1 MEKFNKNDNLN
12 NKKNRYEGSLEEMN
26 LIYNKSGDELQA
38 LINDRLDIDENAIDD
53 IDDINSNL
61 AHDKMSNLYKN
72 IVVNN
77 NYSIN
82 ELSSIHVFRI
92 EDENYLL
99 DAEAFQELLTN
110 ISNLKPGFIENKQ
123 KIYLLPRN
131 VNKESFELFI
141 NVCGSKKKQKIDL
154 SHCQQLLIISHYF
167 NYKPLISRIINEII
181 SPSVEKSSALRII
194 KDHIKRIYDPEM
206 KSIYMPLVQ
215 KAINISADN
224 IFYLINN
231 KYNDLVNLGTDAV
244 EEIVENFFEK
254 NIFNNN
260 LDYSQ
265 VMRLLLKNRNLNDIF
280 DLLENERKK
289 SISFFEK
296 LFSGNNSINNTTQI
310 SKNSNLIEPNI
321 IWNICSKDHKN
332 GFYKESEEFQFEKIT
347 LVLINYYDSVKDTCS
362 IAIKIK
368 DVLFDKDVVSN
379 NTNQSNSNLSQYI
392 ISILSICEIDSI
404 NLKTKVSFNCVYTNL
419 KSKVLICRIDNFSSK
434 FKNFDELD
442 YNLSIYFN
450 ISYNFSLILTHIC
463 KNFYEYYSLANIEK
477 IPKNVLTIILK
488 YDNLNVRSED
498 EVLEAAT
505 LWLNCKSNSS
515 YSTSRYLGN
524 QQNQGKSNEIIST
537 TNPNLLEGINDVM
550 KLIKWN
556 RISLDG
562 LLDFIL
568 NESKLILSNQEINNL
583 VINEFQRR
591 FKEEYGMVIDQGDFS
606 KTQKLGNTP
615 NSQNPMSQRIIS
627 NNFSQNKK
635 SNDFNNNYNLAS
647 SNNNTEVFKKGFTAD
662 FINKLISKIINN

>member
-1 MEKFNKNDNLN
+1 MEKYDKKENQISNKN
-12 NKKNRYEGSLEEMN
+12 KYEGSLHELN
-26 LIYNKSGDELQA
+26 FYNKSGDELQA
-38 LINDRLDIDENAIDD
+38 LINDKLDMDENPIDD
-53 IDDINSNL
+53 LEDNNSNFGGG
-61 AHDKMSNLYKN
+61 DKINNLYRN

-82 ELSSIHVFRI
+82 ELSAIHIFRI
-92 EDENYLL
+92 EDDNFIL
-99 DAEAFQELLTN
+99 DVDSFQELLPN

-123 KIYLLPRN
+123 KIYLLPRS
-131 VNKESFELFI
+131 VNRESFELFV

-154 SHCQQLLIISHYF
+154 SHCHQLLTISHFF

-181 SPSVEKSSALRII
+181 LPSVEKSSSLRII
-194 KDHIKRIYDPEM
+194 KDHIKKIYDPEV

-231 KYNDLVNLGTDAV
+231 KYNEFINLGSEAV

-265 VMRLLLKNRNLNDIF
+265 VMRLLLKNRNLVDIF

-296 LFSGNNSINNTTQI
+296 LFINNNNYSNQQTKINNS
-310 SKNSNLIEPNI
+310 LIEPSI

-347 LVLINYYDSVKDTCS
+347 LVLINYYDSIKDTCS

-368 DVLFDKDVVSN
+368 DVLFDKEIISN
-379 NTNQSNSNLSQYI
+379 NTNQSNNNLPQYI
-392 ISILSICEIDSI
+392 MSILSICEIDSI
-404 NLKTKVSFNCVYTNL
+404 NFKTKVSFNCVYTNL
-419 KSKVLICRIDNFSSK
+419 KSKVLVCRIDNFSSK

-463 KNFYEYYSLANIEK
+463 KNFYEYYSLASIEK

-505 LWLNCKSNSS
+505 IWLNSKSISS
-515 YSTSRYLGN
+515 YSSSRYLGN
-524 QQNQGKSNEIIST
+524 QQNNLKSNDIIST

-568 NESKLILSNQEINNL
+568 NESKLILSHQDINNL

-591 FKEEYGMVIDQGDFS
+591 FKEEYGILNDNMDFS

-615 NSQNPMSQRIIS
+615 NSQNQNPLSQRIMS
-627 NNFSQNKK
+627 NNFMQNKK
-635 SNDFNNNYNLAS
+635 SNDFNNMNLAS
-647 SNNNTEVFKKGFTAD
+647 SNNNTEVLKKGFTAD
-662 FINKLISKIINN
+662 FINKLISK